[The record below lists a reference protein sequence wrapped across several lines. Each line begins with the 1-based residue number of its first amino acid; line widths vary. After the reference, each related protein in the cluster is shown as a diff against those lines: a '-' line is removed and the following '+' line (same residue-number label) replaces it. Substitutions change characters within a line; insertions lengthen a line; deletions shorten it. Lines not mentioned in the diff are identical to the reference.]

1 MKLTQFLLGFGI
13 GMGLGVMLAPAR
25 GEETRH
31 SVAQKAREMIE
42 MPQRKIREKVNQA
55 AESAKE
61 TAGDVGEKVGRQA
74 AEAAVEAVRK
84 DVLGKDKPA

>member
-1 MKLTQFLLGFGI
+1 
-13 GMGLGVMLAPAR
+13 MGLGVMLAPAR

-31 SVAQKAREMIE
+31 SVAQKARDLIE
-42 MPQRKIREKVNQA
+42 MPQRKIQEKVNQA

>member
-31 SVAQKAREMIE
+31 SVAQKARELIE
-42 MPQRKIREKVNQA
+42 MPQRKIQEKLNQA

-84 DVLGKDKPA
+84 DVLGKNKPA